1 MKVAILLTGNLRT
14 WDQCKQQFIDTFG
27 NTDVFLST
35 YNMRYGY
42 HPVLRGRF
50 NDYTDEIISNDYIL
64 DQFKDVNLKSY
75 IIEDYLEVERF
86 IDEELKI
93 VHPSMNTHPAS
104 FGQYRKLKQCVDLL
118 IMEECK
124 VNEKYDLIIR
134 TRCDMIYDKDIH
146 FKIEGNQILHNTPSI
161 PGTEF
166 IPDQVLVS
174 SRDNMIN
181 VSNFIFNEFYNPVYD
196 DSLHHPPHGILRNA
210 IRYLNLSKVE
220 KDIFKGM
227 LRKNGNVD

>member
-27 NTDVFLST
+27 DADVFLST

-50 NDYTDEIISNDYIL
+50 NDYSDEIISNDHIL

-86 IDEELKI
+86 IEEELKN
-93 VHPSMNTHPAS
+93 VHPSMNSHPAS
-104 FGQYRKLKQCVDLL
+104 FGQYRKMKQCVDLL
-118 IMEECK
+118 LMEECR

-134 TRCDMIYDKDIH
+134 TRCDMMYGQDIH
-146 FKIEGNQILHNTPSI
+146 TELKENEILHHIPSI
-161 PGTEF
+161 PGEDW

-174 SRDNMIN
+174 HRDNMIN
-181 VSNFIFNEFYNPVYD
+181 ISNFMFDEFYNPIYT
-196 DSLHHPPHGILRNA
+196 DSLLHPPHILLRNA
-210 IRYLNLSKVE
+210 IKHLNLVRIE

-227 LRKNGNVD
+227 LRKNGNID